1 MCSQHFILGKPAYLY
16 YDEANPDWLPM
27 LLLGHAKKKANSSK
41 KVLKLRFE
49 RKKARREAAK
59 EMEVAQSLLLLA
71 EEIVETET
79 IEMETGVATQ
89 TD

>member
-27 LLLGHAKKKANSSK
+27 LLLGQEESQLEQESTE
-41 KVLKLRFE
+41 RFE

-79 IEMETGVATQ
+79 IETETGVATQ